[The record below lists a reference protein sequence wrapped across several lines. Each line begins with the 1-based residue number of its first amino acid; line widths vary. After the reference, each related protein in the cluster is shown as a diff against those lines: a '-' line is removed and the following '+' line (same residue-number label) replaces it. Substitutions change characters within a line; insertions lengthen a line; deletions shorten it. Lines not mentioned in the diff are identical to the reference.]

1 MILGENT
8 CQLNYLYSTGE
19 EIKDQ
24 KKLNIVVLR
33 RGNLLTLNLFSMVV
47 NNDNVILSLGYVK
60 NTTLG

>member
-1 MILGENT
+1 LILGENT